1 MKILL
6 ANRLDPRRWGWLGVA
21 LVNGGLTVLL
31 FAVGALQWLE
41 LKAIDWRFRLR
52 GPEPPPEEIVL
63 VGVDQHSFDELQQRW
78 PWPRSWHALVI
89 DRLRA
94 AGAAVIVLDFLLS
107 EPSEAPEDQALVEA
121 LARAGNVVLPREIT
135 PEQQHVACLPRVAQA
150 AAGEGYVNFHPD
162 QDGIVRQQPL
172 LFVVVEGDTEQVFLP
187 LGVEVACLYRNL
199 PAEIDLSQ
207 PGAVRLGSLTVP
219 LDRSGNLRI
228 NFVGGSGSFPLYSYA
243 DVLAGRVTPETFARK
258 IVFIGLT
265 DPTYHD
271 YYRTPFRRSAKPFAV
286 PAGAEVSPSVSTSS
300 IEIHANLAR
309 TILQECFLRQPP
321 KGFTYGL
328 VLLLAFLLAFAW
340 GRMENLWAERLSFLA
355 ALALVGLG
363 GQLAFRHG
371 WLLDLMPLWGVTLLT
386 YGGHLSLS
394 LVVERLRR
402 QQVTEMFGKYLPRP
416 VADWLVKHPESLRLG
431 GERQEI
437 TILFADIRGFTT
449 LAEARDPEE
458 VVDLL
463 NDYFN
468 AVGRVIQQYEGLIY
482 KFVGDEV
489 MAVFGAPVP
498 MPDHALRAV
507 QTALEMQ
514 RAHGEL
520 LARWS
525 AEGREG
531 APIGIGINTGEMVVG
546 NIGCELQVDYTVI
559 GDAVN
564 LGSRLCGI
572 AKEGQILISEATY
585 QLVRNHVR
593 VNKLAPVRVKGRM
606 KPVQIY
612 EVLGLQPG
620 EHDVS

>member
-489 MAVFGAPVP
+489 MVLFNTPRP
-498 MPDHALRAV
+498 QEDHVLRAV
-507 QTALEMQ
+507 QVGLDMQ
-514 RAHGEL
+514 AAVAQLRQ
-520 LARWS
+520 RWQKQ
-525 AEGREG
+525 GR
-531 APIGIGINTGEMVVG
+531 PDLHIGVGITRGPVVVG
-546 NIGCELQVDYTVI
+546 NVGFEDHLDYTAI
-559 GDAVN
+559 GDPVN
-564 LGSRLCGI
+564 LAARLCGSAEPDQVLVDEQVYEVI
-572 AKEGQILISEATY
+572 RQRVVAKDLGTIPIKGKTEA
-585 QLVRNHVR
+585 VR
-593 VNKLAPVRVKGRM
+593 VYAVGKIKG
-606 KPVQIY
+606 V
-612 EVLGLQPG
+612 
-620 EHDVS
+620 